1 MVDINKLIDVNFN
14 IVRETTPIGSYKKA
28 LYFMNKTDNT
38 DFNGYCTYLL
48 NTTGLK
54 RQQTKNNNNEDKD
67 NAPLTVDTFN
77 KILSDNLTT
86 AESNPLDTNVINN
99 LHRFF
104 DYDGQELIVV
114 LCDNV
119 TPTNDN
125 IQEIK
130 RTFQDF
136 IYYTVAQDIF
146 NSLTTDNTDKLNDL
160 NKDVSAPYTVRLCL
174 TVKNTKENETKLSA
188 VKNNNI
194 FVKLVDTTV
203 KTDDALSFLAFT
215 TQIRLDGFNTIEDYC
230 YTDEEGLETIDSK
243 NDYTEWIKKYNF
255 VDKVGNKTLNFGGNL
270 YNGTAIDSDFGV
282 TCIENDIAYALLDI
296 VTSKIRITPTAQT
309 RVVTAI
315 NTVLNRY
322 INNGLILSNSVYS
335 GEDMF
340 IKYNEKT
347 YSIIHKGTTLLNGY
361 YVFTVPVSAI
371 SVEDKQNK
379 KFTPIIV
386 VIMTS
391 AGARTISVSGYAY

>member
-1 MVDINKLIDVNFN
+1 M
-14 IVRETTPIGSYKKA
+14 
-28 LYFMNKTDNT
+28 
-38 DFNGYCTYLL
+38 
-48 NTTGLK
+48 
-54 RQQTKNNNNEDKD
+54 
-67 NAPLTVDTFN
+67 
-77 KILSDNLTT
+77 
-86 AESNPLDTNVINN
+86 
-99 LHRFF
+99 
-104 DYDGQELIVV
+104 
-114 LCDNV
+114 LCDNKI
-119 TPTNDN
+119 PTADDV
-125 IQEIK
+125 QTIK

-136 IYYTVAQDIF
+136 IYYTVSQDIF
-146 NSLTTDNTDKLNDL
+146 NSLTATNIDELNNT
-160 NKDVSAPYTVRLCL
+160 VSAPYTVRLCL
-174 TVKNTKENETKLSA
+174 TVKNTEENETKLA
-188 VKNNNI
+188 TVKNNNI

-203 KTDDALSFLAFT
+203 ETDDALSFLAFT

-230 YTDEEGLETIDSK
+230 YTDENGLEIIDSK
-243 NDYTEWIKKYNF
+243 GHYDTWITKYNF
-255 VDKVGNKTLNFGGNL
+255 VEKVGNKVLNFGGNL
-270 YNGTAIDSDFGV
+270 YDGTSIDSDFGV

>member
-28 LYFMNKTDNT
+28 VYFMNKTANT
-38 DFNGYCTYLL
+38 AFNGYCTYLL
-48 NTTGLK
+48 NSENGLT
-54 RQQTKNNNNEDKD
+54 RQKTEGKD

-77 KILSDNLTT
+77 KILSDNLTA

-114 LCDNV
+114 LCDNKI
-119 TPTNDN
+119 PTADN
-125 IQEIK
+125 VQAIK

-136 IYYTVAQDIF
+136 IYYTVSQDIF
-146 NSLTTDNTDKLNDL
+146 NSLTATNIDELNNT
-160 NKDVSAPYTVRLCL
+160 VSAPYTVRLCL
-174 TVKNTKENETKLSA
+174 TVKNTPENETKLAA

-203 KTDDALSFLAFT
+203 ETDDALSFLAFT

-230 YTDEEGLETIDSK
+230 YTDENGLEIIDSK
-243 NDYTEWIKKYNF
+243 GHYDTWITKYNF
-255 VDKVGNKTLNFGGNL
+255 VDKVGNKVLNFGGNL
-270 YNGTAIDSDFGV
+270 YNGTSIDSDFGV

>member
-28 LYFMNKTDNT
+28 VYFMNKTANT
-38 DFNGYCTYLL
+38 AFNGYCTYLL
-48 NTTGLK
+48 NSDGLT
-54 RQQTKNNNNEDKD
+54 RQKTEGKD

-77 KILSDNLTT
+77 KINSELVGVLQETKVIANLS
-86 AESNPLDTNVINN
+86 
-99 LHRFF
+99 RFF
-104 DYDGQELIVV
+104 NYDGQELIVV
-114 LCDNV
+114 LCDNKI
-119 TPTNDN
+119 PTADDV
-125 IQEIK
+125 QAIK
-130 RTFQDF
+130 RTFQDL
-136 IYYTVAQDIF
+136 IYYTVSQDIF
-146 NSLTTDNTDKLNDL
+146 NSLTATNIDDL

-174 TVKNTKENETKLSA
+174 TVKNTTENETKLAA

-203 KTDDALSFLAFT
+203 ETDDALSFLAFT

-230 YTDEEGLETIDSK
+230 YTDENGLTVLDSK
-243 NDYTEWIKKYNF
+243 GHYDTWITKYNF
-255 VDKVGNKTLNFGGNL
+255 VDKVGNKVLNFGGNL
-270 YNGTAIDSDFGV
+270 YNGTSIDSDFGV

>member
-28 LYFMNKTDNT
+28 LYFMNKTNT
-38 DFNGYCTYLL
+38 AFDGYCTYLL
-48 NTTGLK
+48 NSDGLK
-54 RQQTKNNNNEDKD
+54 RQRIDEKD

-77 KILSDNLTT
+77 KINATLGDALKETKVIANLS
-86 AESNPLDTNVINN
+86 
-99 LHRFF
+99 RFF
-104 DYDGQELIVV
+104 NYDGQELIVV
-114 LCDNV
+114 VCDNKV
-119 TPTNDN
+119 PTADDV
-125 IQEIK
+125 QSIK

-136 IYYTVAQDIF
+136 IYYTVSQDIF
-146 NSLTTDNTDKLNDL
+146 NSLTAENIDGNTDGNIDKL

-174 TVKNTKENETKLSA
+174 TVRNNAENEKKLA
-188 VKNNNI
+188 KIKNNNI
-194 FVKLVDTTV
+194 FVKLVGDKV
-203 KTDDALSFLAFT
+203 ETDDALSFLAFT

-230 YTDEEGLETIDSK
+230 YTDENGLEIIDSK
-243 NDYTEWIKKYNF
+243 GHYDTWITKYNF
-255 VDKVGNKTLNFGGNL
+255 VDKVGNKVLNFGGNL
-270 YNGTAIDSDFGV
+270 YNGTSIDSDFGV

>member
-28 LYFMNKTDNT
+28 LYFMNKTANT
-38 DFNGYCTYLL
+38 VFNGYCTYLL
-48 NTTGLK
+48 NSDGLK
-54 RQQTKNNNNEDKD
+54 RQQTNKKD

-77 KILSDNLTT
+77 KINTDLGDALK
-86 AESNPLDTNVINN
+86 ETNVIAN
-99 LHRFF
+99 LGRFF
-104 DYDGQELIVV
+104 NYDGQELIIV
-114 LCDNV
+114 LCDNKL
-119 TPTNDN
+119 PTADDV
-125 IQEIK
+125 QAIK
-130 RTFQDF
+130 KTFQDF
-136 IYYTVAQDIF
+136 IYYTVSQDIF
-146 NSLTTDNTDKLNDL
+146 NSLTATNIDDL
-160 NKDVSAPYTVRLCL
+160 NKEVSAPYTVRLCL
-174 TVKNTKENETKLSA
+174 TVKNTTENEEKLTG

-194 FVKLVDTTV
+194 FVKLVDTAV
-203 KTDDALSFLAFT
+203 ETDDALSFLAFT

-230 YTDEEGLETIDSK
+230 YTDEEGLEIIDSK
-243 NDYTEWIKKYNF
+243 GHYDTWITKYNF
-255 VDKVGNKTLNFGGNL
+255 VEKVGNKVLNFGGNL
-270 YNGTAIDSDFGV
+270 YNGTSIDSDFGV

>member
-28 LYFMNKTDNT
+28 LYFINKTANT
-38 DFNGYCTYLL
+38 DFNKYCTYLL
-48 NTTGLK
+48 NTTDGLT
-54 RQQTKNNNNEDKD
+54 RQKTEGKD

-114 LCDNV
+114 LCDNKI
-119 TPTNDN
+119 PTADDV
-125 IQEIK
+125 QSIK

-136 IYYTVAQDIF
+136 IYYTVSQDIF
-146 NSLTTDNTDKLNDL
+146 NSLTATNINAL

-174 TVKNTKENETKLSA
+174 TVKNTEENETKLAA

-194 FVKLVDTTV
+194 FVKLVDTAV
-203 KTDDALSFLAFT
+203 GTDDALSFLAFT

-230 YTDEEGLETIDSK
+230 YTDEKGLEVIDSK
-243 NDYTEWIKKYNF
+243 GHYDTWITKYNF
-255 VDKVGNKTLNFGGNL
+255 VEKVGNKVLNFGGNL
-270 YNGTAIDSDFGV
+270 YNGTSIDSDFGV

-322 INNGLILSNSVYS
+322 INNGLILSNSVYN

>member
-28 LYFMNKTDNT
+28 VYFMNKTANT
-38 DFNGYCTYLL
+38 AFNGYCTYLL
-48 NTTGLK
+48 NSDGLT
-54 RQQTKNNNNEDKD
+54 RQKAEGKD

-77 KILSDNLTT
+77 KINSELVGVLKETKVIANLS
-86 AESNPLDTNVINN
+86 
-99 LHRFF
+99 RFF
-104 DYDGQELIVV
+104 NYDGQELIVV
-114 LCDNV
+114 LCDNKI
-119 TPTNDN
+119 PTADDV
-125 IQEIK
+125 QTIK

-136 IYYTVAQDIF
+136 IYYTVSQDIF
-146 NSLTTDNTDKLNDL
+146 NSLTATNIDELNNT
-160 NKDVSAPYTVRLCL
+160 VSAPYTVRLCL
-174 TVKNTKENETKLSA
+174 TVKNTEENETKLA
-188 VKNNNI
+188 TVKNNNI

-203 KTDDALSFLAFT
+203 ETDDALSFLAFT

-230 YTDEEGLETIDSK
+230 YTDENGLTVLDSK
-243 NDYTEWIKKYNF
+243 GHYDTWITKYNF
-255 VDKVGNKTLNFGGNL
+255 VEKVGNKVLNFGGNL
-270 YNGTAIDSDFGV
+270 YDGTSIDSDFGV

>member
-28 LYFMNKTDNT
+28 LYFMNKTANT

-48 NTTGLK
+48 NTTDGLK
-54 RQQTKNNNNEDKD
+54 RQQTNKKDQQTNKKD

-77 KILSDNLTT
+77 KISTDLGKAL
-86 AESNPLDTNVINN
+86 EQTNVIAD
-99 LHRFF
+99 LGRFF
-104 DYDGQELIVV
+104 NYDGQELIIV
-114 LCDNV
+114 LCDNKI
-119 TPTNDN
+119 PTADDV
-125 IQEIK
+125 QEIK

-136 IYYTVAQDIF
+136 IYYTVSQDIF
-146 NSLTTDNTDKLNDL
+146 NSLTAGNIDEL

-174 TVKNTKENETKLSA
+174 TVKNTTENETKLAA

-203 KTDDALSFLAFT
+203 ETDDALSFLAFT

-230 YTDEEGLETIDSK
+230 YTDEDGLKIIDSK
-243 NDYTEWIKKYNF
+243 DNYTTWITKYNF
-255 VDKVGNKTLNFGGNL
+255 VDKVGNKVLNFGGNL
-270 YNGTAIDSDFGV
+270 YNGTSIDSDFGV

>member
-28 LYFMNKTDNT
+28 VYFMNKTANT
-38 DFNGYCTYLL
+38 AFNGYCTYLL
-48 NTTGLK
+48 NSENGLT
-54 RQQTKNNNNEDKD
+54 RQKTDDKD

-77 KILSDNLTT
+77 KILSDNLTA

-114 LCDNV
+114 LCDNKI
-119 TPTNDN
+119 PTADN
-125 IQEIK
+125 VQAIK

-136 IYYTVAQDIF
+136 IYYTVSQDIF
-146 NSLTTDNTDKLNDL
+146 NSLTAVNIDDL
-160 NKDVSAPYTVRLCL
+160 NNDISAPYTVRLCL
-174 TVKNTKENETKLSA
+174 TVKNTPENETKLTN

-194 FVKLVDTTV
+194 FVKLVNTTV
-203 KTDDALSFLAFT
+203 GTDDALSFLAFT

-230 YTDEEGLETIDSK
+230 YTDENGLEIIDSK
-243 NDYTEWIKKYNF
+243 GHYDTWITKYNF
-255 VDKVGNKTLNFGGNL
+255 VEKVGNKVLNFGGNL
-270 YNGTAIDSDFGV
+270 YNGTSIDSDFGV

>member
-28 LYFMNKTDNT
+28 LYFMNKTANT
-38 DFNGYCTYLL
+38 DFNKYCTYLL
-48 NTTGLK
+48 NSDGLT
-54 RQQTKNNNNEDKD
+54 RQKTDDKD

-77 KILSDNLTT
+77 KINATLGKALEQTKVIANLS
-86 AESNPLDTNVINN
+86 
-99 LHRFF
+99 RFF
-104 DYDGQELIVV
+104 NYDGQELIVV
-114 LCDNV
+114 LCDNKI
-119 TPTNDN
+119 PTADDV
-125 IQEIK
+125 QAIK

-136 IYYTVAQDIF
+136 IYYTIAQDIV
-146 NSLTTDNTDKLNDL
+146 STLDAKAIADISVE
-160 NKDVSAPYTVRLCL
+160 KDAPYTVRLCL
-174 TVKNTKENETKLSA
+174 TVKNGQDSKLA
-188 VKNNNI
+188 QVTNNNVFI
-194 FVKLVDTTV
+194 KLVDTNV
-203 KTDDALSFLAFT
+203 ETDDALSFLAFT

>member
-28 LYFMNKTDNT
+28 VYFMNKTANT
-38 DFNGYCTYLL
+38 DFNKYCTYLL
-48 NTTGLK
+48 NSENGLT
-54 RQQTKNNNNEDKD
+54 RQKTDSKD

-77 KILSDNLTT
+77 KINATLDEALKETKVIENLS
-86 AESNPLDTNVINN
+86 
-99 LHRFF
+99 RFF
-104 DYDGQELIVV
+104 NYDGQELIVV
-114 LCDNV
+114 LCDNKI
-119 TPTNDN
+119 PTADDV
-125 IQEIK
+125 QAIK

-136 IYYTVAQDIF
+136 IYYTVSQDIF
-146 NSLTTDNTDKLNDL
+146 NSLTATNIDDL
-160 NKDVSAPYTVRLCL
+160 NEDVSAPYTVRLCL
-174 TVKNTKENETKLSA
+174 TVKNTEENETKLAS

-203 KTDDALSFLAFT
+203 ETDDALSFLAFT

-230 YTDEEGLETIDSK
+230 YTDEKGLEVIDSK
-243 NDYTEWIKKYNF
+243 DNYDTWITKYNF
-255 VDKVGNKTLNFGGNL
+255 VEKVGNKVLNFGGNL
-270 YNGTAIDSDFGV
+270 YNGTSIDSDFGV

>member
-28 LYFMNKTDNT
+28 VYFMNKTANT
-38 DFNGYCTYLL
+38 AFNGYCTYLL
-48 NTTGLK
+48 NTDNGLK
-54 RQQTKNNNNEDKD
+54 RQKTDGKD

-77 KILSDNLTT
+77 KILSDNLTA

-114 LCDNV
+114 LCDNKI
-119 TPTNDN
+119 PTADD
-125 IQEIK
+125 IQAIK

-136 IYYTVAQDIF
+136 IYYTVSQDIF
-146 NSLTTDNTDKLNDL
+146 NSLTATNIDDL
-160 NKDVSAPYTVRLCL
+160 NNTVSAPYTVRLCL
-174 TVKNTKENETKLSA
+174 TVKNTTQNETKLAA

-203 KTDDALSFLAFT
+203 NTDDALSFLAFT

-230 YTDEEGLETIDSK
+230 YTDENGLEIIDSK
-243 NDYTEWIKKYNF
+243 GHYDTWVTKYNF
-255 VDKVGNKTLNFGGNL
+255 VDKVGNKVLNFGGNL
-270 YNGTAIDSDFGV
+270 YNGTSIDSDFGV

>member
-28 LYFMNKTDNT
+28 LYFMNKTANT
-38 DFNGYCTYLL
+38 KFNGYCTYLL
-48 NTTGLK
+48 SNAGLT
-54 RQQTKNNNNEDKD
+54 RQQTEGKD

-77 KILSDNLTT
+77 KINTELGDALKETKVIENLR
-86 AESNPLDTNVINN
+86 
-99 LHRFF
+99 RFF

-114 LCDNV
+114 LCDNI

-136 IYYTVAQDIF
+136 IYYTISQDMF
-146 NSLTTDNTDKLNDL
+146 NSVNIDEL

-174 TVKNTKENETKLSA
+174 TVKNTKENETKLAA

-203 KTDDALSFLAFT
+203 ETDDALSFLAFT

-230 YTDEEGLETIDSK
+230 YTDENGLKIIDSK
-243 NDYTEWIKKYNF
+243 GHYDTWITKYNF
-255 VDKVGNKTLNFGGNL
+255 VDKVGNKVLNFGGNL
-270 YNGTAIDSDFGV
+270 YDGTSIDSDFGV

>member
-28 LYFMNKTDNT
+28 VYFMNKTANT
-38 DFNGYCTYLL
+38 AFNGYCTYML
-48 NTTGLK
+48 NSENGLT
-54 RQQTKNNNNEDKD
+54 RQKTEGKD

-77 KILSDNLTT
+77 KILSDNLTA

-104 DYDGQELIVV
+104 DYDGQELIIVV
-114 LCDNV
+114 CDNKI
-119 TPTNDN
+119 PTADDV
-125 IQEIK
+125 QTIK

-136 IYYTVAQDIF
+136 IYYTVSQDIF
-146 NSLTTDNTDKLNDL
+146 NSLTAENADVNIDDL

-174 TVKNTKENETKLSA
+174 TVKNTTENETKLTN

-203 KTDDALSFLAFT
+203 ETDDALSFLAFT

-230 YTDEEGLETIDSK
+230 YTDENGLEIIDSK
-243 NDYTEWIKKYNF
+243 GHYDTWITKYNF
-255 VDKVGNKTLNFGGNL
+255 VDKVGNKVLNFGGNL
-270 YNGTAIDSDFGV
+270 YNGTSIDSDFGV

-347 YSIIHKGTTLLNGY
+347 SSIIHKGTTLLNGY

>member
-28 LYFMNKTDNT
+28 VYFMNKTANT
-38 DFNGYCTYLL
+38 AFNGYCTYLL
-48 NTTGLK
+48 NSENGLT
-54 RQQTKNNNNEDKD
+54 RQKTDDKD

-77 KILSDNLTT
+77 KIKVTLGEALK
-86 AESNPLDTNVINN
+86 ATNVIAN
-99 LHRFF
+99 LSRFF
-104 DYDGQELIVV
+104 NYDGQELIVV
-114 LCDNV
+114 LCDNKI
-119 TPTNDN
+119 PTADDV
-125 IQEIK
+125 QAIK

-136 IYYTVAQDIF
+136 IYYTVSQDIF
-146 NSLTTDNTDKLNDL
+146 NSLTAENADVNIDDL

-174 TVKNTKENETKLSA
+174 TVKNTTTNETKLAA

-194 FVKLVDTTV
+194 FVKLVDDKV
-203 KTDDALSFLAFT
+203 ETDDALSFLAFT

-230 YTDEEGLETIDSK
+230 YTDENGLEIIDSK
-243 NDYTEWIKKYNF
+243 GHYDTWITKYNF
-255 VDKVGNKTLNFGGNL
+255 VDKVGNKVLNFGGNL
-270 YNGTAIDSDFGV
+270 YNGTSIDSDFGV

>member
-14 IVRETTPIGSYKKA
+14 IVTETTAIGSYKKA
-28 LYFMNKTDNT
+28 VYFMNKTANT
-38 DFNGYCTYLL
+38 AFNGYCTYLL
-48 NTTGLK
+48 NTDNGLK
-54 RQQTKNNNNEDKD
+54 RQKTDGKD

-77 KILSDNLTT
+77 KILSDNLTA

-99 LHRFF
+99 LRRFF

-114 LCDNV
+114 LCDNKI
-119 TPTNDN
+119 PTADDV
-125 IQEIK
+125 QAIK

-136 IYYTVAQDIF
+136 IYYTVSQDIF
-146 NSLTTDNTDKLNDL
+146 NSLTATNIDDL

-174 TVKNTKENETKLSA
+174 TVKNTTENETKLAA

-203 KTDDALSFLAFT
+203 ETDDALSFLAFT

-230 YTDEEGLETIDSK
+230 YTDENGLEIIDSK
-243 NDYTEWIKKYNF
+243 GHYDTWITKYNF
-255 VDKVGNKTLNFGGNL
+255 VDKVGNKVLNFGGNL
-270 YNGTAIDSDFGV
+270 YNGTSIDSDFGV

>member
-28 LYFMNKTDNT
+28 LYFMNKTTNT
-38 DFNGYCTYLL
+38 AFNGYCTYLL
-48 NTTGLK
+48 NSENGLT
-54 RQQTKNNNNEDKD
+54 RQKTDGKD

-77 KILSDNLTT
+77 KINATLGDALK
-86 AESNPLDTNVINN
+86 ETNVIAN
-99 LHRFF
+99 LSRFF
-104 DYDGQELIVV
+104 NYDGQELIVV
-114 LCDNV
+114 LCD
-119 TPTNDN
+119 TKIPTADDV
-125 IQEIK
+125 QSIK

-136 IYYTVAQDIF
+136 IYYTVSQDIF
-146 NSLTTDNTDKLNDL
+146 NSLTATNIDDL
-160 NKDVSAPYTVRLCL
+160 NEDVSAPYTVRLCL
-174 TVKNTKENETKLSA
+174 TVKNTTQNETKLTN

-203 KTDDALSFLAFT
+203 ETDDALSFLAFT

-230 YTDEEGLETIDSK
+230 YTDENGLTVLDSK
-243 NDYTEWIKKYNF
+243 GHYDTWITKYNF
-255 VDKVGNKTLNFGGNL
+255 VEKVGNKVLNFGGNL
-270 YNGTAIDSDFGV
+270 YNGTSIDSDFGV

-391 AGARTISVSGYAY
+391 AGARTISVTGYAY

>member
-28 LYFMNKTDNT
+28 LYFMNKTANT
-38 DFNGYCTYLL
+38 VFNGYCTYLL
-48 NTTGLK
+48 NKDGLT
-54 RQQTKNNNNEDKD
+54 RQKTNGKD
-67 NAPLTVDTFN
+67 TAPLTVDTFN
-77 KILSDNLTT
+77 KINTELGDALK
-86 AESNPLDTNVINN
+86 ETNVIAN
-99 LHRFF
+99 LGRFF
-104 DYDGQELIVV
+104 NYDGQELIVV
-114 LCDNV
+114 LCD
-119 TPTNDN
+119 TKIPTADDV
-125 IQEIK
+125 QAIK

-136 IYYTVAQDIF
+136 IYYTVSQDIF
-146 NSLTTDNTDKLNDL
+146 NSLTATNIDDL
-160 NKDVSAPYTVRLCL
+160 NKEVSAPYTVRLCL
-174 TVKNTKENETKLSA
+174 TVKNTTENEEKLTG
-188 VKNNNI
+188 VKNNNV

-203 KTDDALSFLAFT
+203 ETDDALSFLAFT

-230 YTDEEGLETIDSK
+230 YTDEEGLTVIDSK
-243 NDYTEWIKKYNF
+243 DDYTTWITKYNF
-255 VDKVGNKTLNFGGNL
+255 VDKVGNKVLNFGGNL
-270 YNGTAIDSDFGV
+270 YNGTSIDSDFGV

-296 VTSKIRITPTAQT
+296 VTSKIRITTTAQT

-322 INNGLILSNSVYS
+322 INNGLILSNSVYN

>member
-28 LYFMNKTDNT
+28 LYFMNKTANT
-38 DFNGYCTYLL
+38 KFNGYCTYLL
-48 NTTGLK
+48 SNKVLE
-54 RQQTKNNNNEDKD
+54 RQKTEDKD

-77 KILSDNLTT
+77 KINTELGDALKETK
-86 AESNPLDTNVINN
+86 VIEN

-114 LCDNV
+114 LCDNA
-119 TPTNDN
+119 TPTADN
-125 IQEIK
+125 VQEIK

-136 IYYTVAQDIF
+136 IYYTISQDMF
-146 NSLTTDNTDKLNDL
+146 NSVNIDELN
-160 NKDVSAPYTVRLCL
+160 NDVSAPYTVRLCL
-174 TVKNTKENETKLSA
+174 TVKNTKENETKLAA

-203 KTDDALSFLAFT
+203 ETDDALSFLAFT

-230 YTDEEGLETIDSK
+230 YTDEEGLKIIDSK

>member
-28 LYFMNKTDNT
+28 VYFMNKTANT
-38 DFNGYCTYLL
+38 AFNGYCTYLL
-48 NTTGLK
+48 NSDGLT
-54 RQQTKNNNNEDKD
+54 RQKTEGKD

-77 KILSDNLTT
+77 KINSELVGVLKETKVIANLS
-86 AESNPLDTNVINN
+86 
-99 LHRFF
+99 RFF
-104 DYDGQELIVV
+104 NYDGQELIVV
-114 LCDNV
+114 LCDNKI
-119 TPTNDN
+119 PTADD
-125 IQEIK
+125 IQAIK

-136 IYYTVAQDIF
+136 IYYTVSQDIF
-146 NSLTTDNTDKLNDL
+146 NSLTATNIDELNNT
-160 NKDVSAPYTVRLCL
+160 VSAPYTVRLCL
-174 TVKNTKENETKLSA
+174 TVKNTPENETKLAA

-203 KTDDALSFLAFT
+203 ETDDALSFLAFT

-230 YTDEEGLETIDSK
+230 YTDEDGLEIIDSK
-243 NDYTEWIKKYNF
+243 GHYDTWITKYNF
-255 VDKVGNKTLNFGGNL
+255 VDKVGNKVLNFGGNL
-270 YNGTAIDSDFGV
+270 YNGTSIDSDFGV

>member
-28 LYFMNKTDNT
+28 LYFMNKTANT

-48 NTTGLK
+48 DTKNGLK
-54 RQQTKNNNNEDKD
+54 RQQTKYNNEDKD

-86 AESNPLDTNVINN
+86 AESNPLDGNVINN

-114 LCDNV
+114 LCDNKI
-119 TPTNDN
+119 PTADDV
-125 IQEIK
+125 QAIK

-136 IYYTVAQDIF
+136 IYYTISQDIS
-146 NSLTTDNTDKLNDL
+146 NSLTAQNIDDL

-174 TVKNTKENETKLSA
+174 TVKNTKENETKLAA

-203 KTDDALSFLAFT
+203 ETDDALSFLAFT

-230 YTDEEGLETIDSK
+230 YTDENGLDVIDSK
-243 NDYTEWIKKYNF
+243 NDYTTWITKYNF

>member
-28 LYFMNKTDNT
+28 VYFMNKTANT
-38 DFNGYCTYLL
+38 AFNGYCTYLL
-48 NTTGLK
+48 NSENGLT
-54 RQQTKNNNNEDKD
+54 RQKTEGKD

-77 KILSDNLTT
+77 KILSDNLTA

-114 LCDNV
+114 LCDNKI
-119 TPTNDN
+119 PTADN
-125 IQEIK
+125 VQTIK

-136 IYYTVAQDIF
+136 IYYTVSQDIF
-146 NSLTTDNTDKLNDL
+146 NSLTATNIDELNNT
-160 NKDVSAPYTVRLCL
+160 VSAPYTVRLCL
-174 TVKNTKENETKLSA
+174 TVKNTTENETKLAA

-203 KTDDALSFLAFT
+203 ETDDALSFLAFT

-230 YTDEEGLETIDSK
+230 YTDEKGLTVLDSK
-243 NDYTEWIKKYNF
+243 GHYDTWITKYNF
-255 VDKVGNKTLNFGGNL
+255 VDKVGNKVLNFGGNL
-270 YNGTAIDSDFGV
+270 YDGTSIDSDFGV

>member
-28 LYFMNKTDNT
+28 VYFMNKTANT
-38 DFNGYCTYLL
+38 AFNGYCTYLL
-48 NTTGLK
+48 NTTNGLK
-54 RQQTKNNNNEDKD
+54 RQKTDGKD

-77 KILSDNLTT
+77 KINATLGEALK
-86 AESNPLDTNVINN
+86 ETNVIAN
-99 LHRFF
+99 LSRFF
-104 DYDGQELIVV
+104 NYDGQELIVV
-114 LCDNV
+114 LCDNKI
-119 TPTNDN
+119 PTADDV
-125 IQEIK
+125 QAIK

-136 IYYTVAQDIF
+136 IYYTVSQDIF
-146 NSLTTDNTDKLNDL
+146 NSLTATNIDDL

-174 TVKNTKENETKLSA
+174 TVKNTTENETKLAA

-203 KTDDALSFLAFT
+203 ETDDALSFLAFT

-230 YTDEEGLETIDSK
+230 YTDETGLEIIDSK
-243 NDYTEWIKKYNF
+243 GHYDTWITKYNF
-255 VDKVGNKTLNFGGNL
+255 VEKVGNKVLNFGGNL
-270 YNGTAIDSDFGV
+270 YNGTSIDSDFGV

>member
-28 LYFMNKTDNT
+28 VYFMNKTANT
-38 DFNGYCTYLL
+38 DFNNYCTYLL
-48 NTTGLK
+48 NSENGLT
-54 RQQTKNNNNEDKD
+54 RQKTDDKD

-77 KILSDNLTT
+77 KIKVTLGEALK
-86 AESNPLDTNVINN
+86 ATNVIAN
-99 LHRFF
+99 LSRFF
-104 DYDGQELIVV
+104 NYDGQELIVV
-114 LCDNV
+114 LCDNKI
-119 TPTNDN
+119 PTADDV
-125 IQEIK
+125 QAIK

-136 IYYTVAQDIF
+136 IYYTVSQDIF
-146 NSLTTDNTDKLNDL
+146 NSLTAENADVNIDDL

-174 TVKNTKENETKLSA
+174 TVKNTTTNETKLAA

-194 FVKLVDTTV
+194 FVKLVDDKV
-203 KTDDALSFLAFT
+203 ETDDALSFLAFT

-230 YTDEEGLETIDSK
+230 YTDETGLEIIDSK
-243 NDYTEWIKKYNF
+243 GHYDTWITKYNF
-255 VDKVGNKTLNFGGNL
+255 VDKVGNKVLNFGGNL
-270 YNGTAIDSDFGV
+270 YNGTSIDSDFGV

>member
-28 LYFMNKTDNT
+28 VYFMNKTANT
-38 DFNGYCTYLL
+38 AFNGYCTYLL
-48 NTTGLK
+48 NNENGLT
-54 RQQTKNNNNEDKD
+54 RQKTDGKD

-77 KILSDNLTT
+77 KILSDNLTA

-99 LHRFF
+99 LRRFF

-114 LCDNV
+114 LCDNKI
-119 TPTNDN
+119 PTADDV
-125 IQEIK
+125 QAIK

-136 IYYTVAQDIF
+136 IYYTVSQDIF
-146 NSLTTDNTDKLNDL
+146 NSLTATNIDDL

-174 TVKNTKENETKLSA
+174 TVKNTTENETKLAA

-203 KTDDALSFLAFT
+203 ETDDALSFLAFT

-230 YTDEEGLETIDSK
+230 YTDEKGLTVLDSK
-243 NDYTEWIKKYNF
+243 GHYDTWITKYNF
-255 VDKVGNKTLNFGGNL
+255 VDKIGNKVLNFGGNL
-270 YNGTAIDSDFGV
+270 YNGTSIDSDFGV

>member
-28 LYFMNKTDNT
+28 VYFMNKTANT
-38 DFNGYCTYLL
+38 AFNGYCTYLL
-48 NTTGLK
+48 NNENGLT
-54 RQQTKNNNNEDKD
+54 RQKTDGKD

-77 KILSDNLTT
+77 KINATLGEALK
-86 AESNPLDTNVINN
+86 ETNVIAN
-99 LHRFF
+99 LSRFF
-104 DYDGQELIVV
+104 NYDGQELIVV
-114 LCDNV
+114 LCDNKI
-119 TPTNDN
+119 PTADDVKA
-125 IQEIK
+125 IK

-136 IYYTVAQDIF
+136 IYYTVSQDIF
-146 NSLTTDNTDKLNDL
+146 NSLTATNIDELNNT
-160 NKDVSAPYTVRLCL
+160 VSAPYTVRLCL
-174 TVKNTKENETKLSA
+174 TVKNTEENETKLAA

-203 KTDDALSFLAFT
+203 ETDDALSFLAFT

-230 YTDEEGLETIDSK
+230 YTDENGLEIIDSK
-243 NDYTEWIKKYNF
+243 GHYDTWITKYNF
-255 VDKVGNKTLNFGGNL
+255 VDKVGNKVLNFGGNL
-270 YNGTAIDSDFGV
+270 YNGTSIDSDFGV

>member
-28 LYFMNKTDNT
+28 VYFMNRTANT
-38 DFNGYCTYLL
+38 AFNGYCTYLL
-48 NTTGLK
+48 NTTNGLK
-54 RQQTKNNNNEDKD
+54 RQKTDGKD

-77 KILSDNLTT
+77 KINATLGEALK
-86 AESNPLDTNVINN
+86 ETNVIAN
-99 LHRFF
+99 LSRFF

-114 LCDNV
+114 LCDNKI
-119 TPTNDN
+119 PTADDV
-125 IQEIK
+125 QTIK

-136 IYYTVAQDIF
+136 IYYTVSQDIF
-146 NSLTTDNTDKLNDL
+146 NSLTATNIDELNNT
-160 NKDVSAPYTVRLCL
+160 VSAPYTVRLCL
-174 TVKNTKENETKLSA
+174 TVKNTTENETKLTN
-188 VKNNNI
+188 VTNNNI

-203 KTDDALSFLAFT
+203 ETDDALSFLAFT

-230 YTDEEGLETIDSK
+230 YTDENGLTVLDSK
-243 NDYTEWIKKYNF
+243 GHYDTWITKYNF
-255 VDKVGNKTLNFGGNL
+255 VEKVGNKVLNFGGNL
-270 YNGTAIDSDFGV
+270 YNGTSIDSDFGV

>member
-28 LYFMNKTDNT
+28 LYFMNKTANT
-38 DFNGYCTYLL
+38 DFNKYCTYLL
-48 NTTGLK
+48 NSDGLT
-54 RQQTKNNNNEDKD
+54 RQKTDDKD

-77 KILSDNLTT
+77 KINATLGKALEQTKVIANLS
-86 AESNPLDTNVINN
+86 
-99 LHRFF
+99 RFF
-104 DYDGQELIVV
+104 NYDGQELIVV
-114 LCDNV
+114 LCDNKI
-119 TPTNDN
+119 PTADDV
-125 IQEIK
+125 QAIK

-136 IYYTVAQDIF
+136 IYYTIAQDIV
-146 NSLTTDNTDKLNDL
+146 STLDAKAIADISVE
-160 NKDVSAPYTVRLCL
+160 KDAPYTVRLCL
-174 TVKNTKENETKLSA
+174 TVKNGQDSKLA
-188 VKNNNI
+188 QVTNNNVFI
-194 FVKLVDTTV
+194 KLVDTNV
-203 KTDDALSFLAFT
+203 ETDDALSFLAFT

-371 SVEDKQNK
+371 SVEDKQSK

>member
-28 LYFMNKTDNT
+28 LYFMNKTNT
-38 DFNGYCTYLL
+38 AFDGYCTYLL
-48 NTTGLK
+48 NNEKGLT
-54 RQQTKNNNNEDKD
+54 RQKTKIDGKDKD

-77 KILSDNLTT
+77 KINATLNDALKETKVIANLS
-86 AESNPLDTNVINN
+86 
-99 LHRFF
+99 RFF
-104 DYDGQELIVV
+104 NYDGQELIVV
-114 LCDNV
+114 VCDNKV
-119 TPTNDN
+119 PTADDV
-125 IQEIK
+125 QSIK

-136 IYYTVAQDIF
+136 IYYTVSQDIF
-146 NSLTTDNTDKLNDL
+146 NSLTAENADVDIDDL

-174 TVKNTKENETKLSA
+174 TVKNTTENETKLAA

-203 KTDDALSFLAFT
+203 ETDDALSFLAFT

-230 YTDEEGLETIDSK
+230 YTDENGLEVIDNK
-243 NDYTEWIKKYNF
+243 GNYDTWITKYNF
-255 VDKVGNKTLNFGGNL
+255 VEKVGNKVLNFGGNL
-270 YNGTAIDSDFGV
+270 YNGTSIDSDFGV

-322 INNGLILSNSVYS
+322 INNGLILSNSVYN

>member
-28 LYFMNKTDNT
+28 VYFMNKTANT
-38 DFNGYCTYLL
+38 AFNGYCTYLL
-48 NTTGLK
+48 NSDGLT
-54 RQQTKNNNNEDKD
+54 RQKTEGKD

-77 KILSDNLTT
+77 KINSKLVGVLKETKVIANLS
-86 AESNPLDTNVINN
+86 
-99 LHRFF
+99 RFF
-104 DYDGQELIVV
+104 NYDGQELIVV
-114 LCDNV
+114 LCDNKI
-119 TPTNDN
+119 PTADD
-125 IQEIK
+125 IQAIK

-136 IYYTVAQDIF
+136 IYYTVSQDIF
-146 NSLTTDNTDKLNDL
+146 NSLTATNIDELNNT
-160 NKDVSAPYTVRLCL
+160 VSAPYTVRLCL
-174 TVKNTKENETKLSA
+174 TVKNTTENETKLAA

-203 KTDDALSFLAFT
+203 NTDDALSFLAFT

-230 YTDEEGLETIDSK
+230 YTDENGLEIIDSK
-243 NDYTEWIKKYNF
+243 GHYDTWITKYNF
-255 VDKVGNKTLNFGGNL
+255 VDKVGNKVLNFGGNL
-270 YNGTAIDSDFGV
+270 YNGTSIDSDFGV

-391 AGARTISVSGYAY
+391 AGARTISVTGYAY

>member
-28 LYFMNKTDNT
+28 VYFMNKTANT
-38 DFNGYCTYLL
+38 AFNGYCTYLL
-48 NTTGLK
+48 NSENGLT
-54 RQQTKNNNNEDKD
+54 RQKTEGKD

-77 KILSDNLTT
+77 KILSDNLTA

-114 LCDNV
+114 LCDNKI
-119 TPTNDN
+119 PTADDV
-125 IQEIK
+125 QAIK

-136 IYYTVAQDIF
+136 IYYTVSQDIF
-146 NSLTTDNTDKLNDL
+146 NSLSATNIDELNNT
-160 NKDVSAPYTVRLCL
+160 VSAPYTVRLCL
-174 TVKNTKENETKLSA
+174 TVKNTEENETKLAA

-203 KTDDALSFLAFT
+203 ETDDALSFLAFT

-230 YTDEEGLETIDSK
+230 YTDENGLEIIDSK
-243 NDYTEWIKKYNF
+243 GHYDTWITKYNF
-255 VDKVGNKTLNFGGNL
+255 VEKVGNKVLNFGGNL
-270 YNGTAIDSDFGV
+270 YNGTSIDSDFGV

>member
-28 LYFMNKTDNT
+28 VYFMNKTANT
-38 DFNGYCTYLL
+38 AFNGYCTYLL
-48 NTTGLK
+48 NSDGLT
-54 RQQTKNNNNEDKD
+54 RQKTEGKD

-77 KILSDNLTT
+77 KINSELVGVLNETKVIANLS
-86 AESNPLDTNVINN
+86 
-99 LHRFF
+99 RFF
-104 DYDGQELIVV
+104 NYDGQELIVV
-114 LCDNV
+114 LCDNKI
-119 TPTNDN
+119 PTADDV
-125 IQEIK
+125 QAIK

-136 IYYTVAQDIF
+136 IYYTVSQDIF
-146 NSLTTDNTDKLNDL
+146 NSLTATNIDDL

-174 TVKNTKENETKLSA
+174 TVKNTTENETKLAA

-203 KTDDALSFLAFT
+203 ETDDALSFLAFT

-230 YTDEEGLETIDSK
+230 YTDENGLEIIDSK
-243 NDYTEWIKKYNF
+243 GHYDTWITKYNF
-255 VDKVGNKTLNFGGNL
+255 VDKVGNKVLNFGGNL
-270 YNGTAIDSDFGV
+270 YNGTSIDSDFGV

-322 INNGLILSNSVYS
+322 INNGLILSDSVYS

>member
-28 LYFMNKTDNT
+28 VYFMNKTANT
-38 DFNGYCTYLL
+38 AFNGYCTYLL
-48 NTTGLK
+48 NSDGLT
-54 RQQTKNNNNEDKD
+54 RQKTEGKD

-77 KILSDNLTT
+77 KINSKLVGVLKETKVIANLS
-86 AESNPLDTNVINN
+86 
-99 LHRFF
+99 RFF
-104 DYDGQELIVV
+104 NYDGQELIVV
-114 LCDNV
+114 LCDNKI
-119 TPTNDN
+119 PTADD
-125 IQEIK
+125 IQAIK

-136 IYYTVAQDIF
+136 IYYTVSQDIF
-146 NSLTTDNTDKLNDL
+146 NSLTATNIDELNNT
-160 NKDVSAPYTVRLCL
+160 VSAPYTVRLCL
-174 TVKNTKENETKLSA
+174 TVKNTPENETKLAA

-203 KTDDALSFLAFT
+203 ETDDALSFLAFT

-230 YTDEEGLETIDSK
+230 YTDEDGLEIIDSK
-243 NDYTEWIKKYNF
+243 GHYDTWITKYNF
-255 VDKVGNKTLNFGGNL
+255 VDKVGNKVLNFGGNL
-270 YNGTAIDSDFGV
+270 YNGTSIDSDFGV

>member
-28 LYFMNKTDNT
+28 VYFMNKTANT
-38 DFNGYCTYLL
+38 AFNGYCTYLL
-48 NTTGLK
+48 NSDGLT
-54 RQQTKNNNNEDKD
+54 RQKTEGKD

-77 KILSDNLTT
+77 KINSELVGVLKETKVIANLS
-86 AESNPLDTNVINN
+86 
-99 LHRFF
+99 RFF
-104 DYDGQELIVV
+104 NYDGQELIVV
-114 LCDNV
+114 LCDNKI
-119 TPTNDN
+119 PTADD
-125 IQEIK
+125 IQAIK

-136 IYYTVAQDIF
+136 IYYTVSQDIF
-146 NSLTTDNTDKLNDL
+146 NSLTATNIDELNNT
-160 NKDVSAPYTVRLCL
+160 VSAPYTVRLCL
-174 TVKNTKENETKLSA
+174 TVKNTPENETKLTN

-203 KTDDALSFLAFT
+203 ETDDALSFLAFT

-230 YTDEEGLETIDSK
+230 YTDEDGLEIIDSK
-243 NDYTEWIKKYNF
+243 GHYDTWITKYNF
-255 VDKVGNKTLNFGGNL
+255 VDKVGNKVLNFGGNL
-270 YNGTAIDSDFGV
+270 YDGTSIDSDFGV

>member
-28 LYFMNKTDNT
+28 VYFMNKTANT
-38 DFNGYCTYLL
+38 AFNGYCTYLL
-48 NTTGLK
+48 NSDGLT
-54 RQQTKNNNNEDKD
+54 RQKTEGKD

-77 KILSDNLTT
+77 KINSELVGVLQETKVIANLS
-86 AESNPLDTNVINN
+86 
-99 LHRFF
+99 RFF
-104 DYDGQELIVV
+104 NYDGQELIVV
-114 LCDNV
+114 LCDNKI
-119 TPTNDN
+119 PTADDV
-125 IQEIK
+125 QAIK

-136 IYYTVAQDIF
+136 IYYTVSQDIF
-146 NSLTTDNTDKLNDL
+146 NSLTATNIDDL

-174 TVKNTKENETKLSA
+174 TVKNTTENETKLA
-188 VKNNNI
+188 TVKNNNI

-203 KTDDALSFLAFT
+203 ETDDALSFLAFT

-230 YTDEEGLETIDSK
+230 YTDENGLTVLDSK
-243 NDYTEWIKKYNF
+243 GHYDAWITKYNF
-255 VDKVGNKTLNFGGNL
+255 VEKVGNKVLNFGGNL
-270 YNGTAIDSDFGV
+270 YNGTSIDSDFGV

>member
-28 LYFMNKTDNT
+28 VYFMNKTANT
-38 DFNGYCTYLL
+38 AFNGYCTYLL
-48 NTTGLK
+48 NTTDGLT
-54 RQQTKNNNNEDKD
+54 RQKTEGRD

-77 KILSDNLTT
+77 KINATLGEALK
-86 AESNPLDTNVINN
+86 ETNVIAN
-99 LHRFF
+99 LSRFF
-104 DYDGQELIVV
+104 NYDGQELIVV
-114 LCDNV
+114 LCDNKI
-119 TPTNDN
+119 PTADDV
-125 IQEIK
+125 QAIK

-136 IYYTVAQDIF
+136 IYYTVSQDIF
-146 NSLTTDNTDKLNDL
+146 NSLTATNIDDL

-174 TVKNTKENETKLSA
+174 TVKNTQENETKLAA

-194 FVKLVDTTV
+194 FIKLVDTTV
-203 KTDDALSFLAFT
+203 ETDDALSFLAFT

-230 YTDEEGLETIDSK
+230 YTDEDGLEIIDSK
-243 NDYTEWIKKYNF
+243 GHYDTWITKYNF
-255 VDKVGNKTLNFGGNL
+255 VEKVGNKVLNFGGNL
-270 YNGTAIDSDFGV
+270 YNGTSIDSDFGV

-335 GEDMF
+335 GEDML

>member
-28 LYFMNKTDNT
+28 VYFMNKTANT
-38 DFNGYCTYLL
+38 AFNGYCTYLL
-48 NTTGLK
+48 NSENGLT
-54 RQQTKNNNNEDKD
+54 RQKTEGKD

-77 KILSDNLTT
+77 KILSDNLTA

-114 LCDNV
+114 LCDNKI
-119 TPTNDN
+119 PTADDV
-125 IQEIK
+125 QSIK

-136 IYYTVAQDIF
+136 IYYTVSQDIF
-146 NSLTTDNTDKLNDL
+146 NSLTATNIDELNNT
-160 NKDVSAPYTVRLCL
+160 VSAPYTVRLCL
-174 TVKNTKENETKLSA
+174 TVKNTPENETKLAA

-194 FVKLVDTTV
+194 FVKLVDTV
-203 KTDDALSFLAFT
+203 VGTDDALSFLAFT

-230 YTDEEGLETIDSK
+230 YTDENGLEIIDSTGHY
-243 NDYTEWIKKYNF
+243 DTWITKYNF
-255 VDKVGNKTLNFGGNL
+255 VDKVGNKVLNFGGNL
-270 YNGTAIDSDFGV
+270 YNGISIDSDFGV

>member
-28 LYFMNKTDNT
+28 VYFMNKTANT
-38 DFNGYCTYLL
+38 DFNNYCTYLL
-48 NTTGLK
+48 NSENGLT
-54 RQQTKNNNNEDKD
+54 RQKTKIDDKDID

-77 KILSDNLTT
+77 KIKVTLGKAL
-86 AESNPLDTNVINN
+86 EQTNVIAN
-99 LHRFF
+99 LSRFF
-104 DYDGQELIVV
+104 NYDGQELIVV
-114 LCDNV
+114 LCDNKI
-119 TPTNDN
+119 PTADDV
-125 IQEIK
+125 QAIK

-136 IYYTVAQDIF
+136 IYYTVSQNI
-146 NSLTTDNTDKLNDL
+146 SLTATNIDDL

-174 TVKNTKENETKLSA
+174 TVKNTTTNETKLAA

-194 FVKLVDTTV
+194 FVKLVDDKV
-203 KTDDALSFLAFT
+203 ETDDALSFLAFT

-230 YTDEEGLETIDSK
+230 YTDENGLAVIDSK
-243 NDYTEWIKKYNF
+243 DHYDTWITKYNF
-255 VDKVGNKTLNFGGNL
+255 VDKVGNKVLNFGGNL
-270 YNGTAIDSDFGV
+270 YNGTSIDSDFGV

-379 KFTPIIV
+379 RFTPIIV

-391 AGARTISVSGYAY
+391 AGARTISVTGYAY